1 MQNPDF
7 NAGRSLVRSNL
18 SLRSFE
24 LRVPALRLCAATMLI
39 AAALPAQDPAP
50 AAQAP
55 AAPAPPVASTGNVAS
70 TGKKATVPDYPDPR
84 TITVGVFYW
93 LAIPGTGPD
102 IIGGKA
108 ATAYETLNHLG
119 KEHFAP
125 GIYVSVPITRTGEI
139 KFEGFLPK
147 GTGSQTNSTATT
159 VFSVG
164 YNKGEYLATQYQI
177 QAGKLYL
184 DDLLYPYKFPVS
196 KFRLKSLWEVQ
207 YIGIKGTVDGPLAP
221 TTDSSGNAVTNTGTG
236 SRNII
241 FPTFGIAAEY
251 AVSPHILLR
260 AAGSGFGV
268 PHRAEIWDAEGTVG
282 YRRNNFE
289 FRVGYKAL
297 HFKTSPQK
305 DEYFTDTLSGGF
317 VGVLYHWQ

>member
-1 MQNPDF
+1 M
-7 NAGRSLVRSNL
+7 
-18 SLRSFE
+18 
-24 LRVPALRLCAATMLI
+24 PALRLCAAITLFT
-39 AAALPAQDPAP
+39 AALPAQDPASAP
-50 AAQAP
+50 PQQPQPQQAP
-55 AAPAPPVASTGNVAS
+55 AAPVS
-70 TGKKATVPDYPDPR
+70 TGKKSTEPDYPDPR
-84 TITVGVFYW
+84 TITIGAFYW
-93 LAIPGTGPD
+93 LALPGTGPNL
-102 IIGGKA
+102 IGGVA
-108 ATAYETLNHLG
+108 ATGYETLNHFG

-125 GIYVSVPITRTGEI
+125 GVYISVPITRTGEI

-147 GTGSQTNSTATT
+147 GTGSQIGTTGTT

-164 YNKGEYLATQYQI
+164 YNKGEYISTQYQI
-177 QAGKLYL
+177 QAGKVYL

-207 YIGIKGTVDGPLAP
+207 YIGVKGTVDGPLAP
-221 TTDSSGNAVTNTGTG
+221 TTDTSGNAVTNSGTG

-251 AVSPHILLR
+251 AIAPHVLLR

-268 PHRAEIWDAEGTVG
+268 PHRAEIYDAEGTVA
-282 YRRNNFE
+282 YRRKNIE
-289 FRVGYKAL
+289 FRAGYKLL